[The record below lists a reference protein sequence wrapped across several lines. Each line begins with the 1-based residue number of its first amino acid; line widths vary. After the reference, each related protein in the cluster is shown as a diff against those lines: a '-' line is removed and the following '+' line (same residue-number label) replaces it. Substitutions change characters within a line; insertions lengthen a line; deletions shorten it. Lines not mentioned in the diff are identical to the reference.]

1 MIIIPP
7 TLNHFSHPHTND
19 DLMTDD
25 LRGCWMWW
33 MNELRSDNM
42 GKIPHGKHF
51 RKIYEYII
59 AHLSPSLPDGGSLA
73 RRTAAEIVIN
83 AYVF

>member
-1 MIIIPP
+1 
-7 TLNHFSHPHTND
+7 
-19 DLMTDD
+19 
-25 LRGCWMWW
+25 